1 MKYGDLPKVI
11 DTIEIDCKE
20 MMFYQ
25 DMLIKEKNTDICKIE
40 PRLCVFSDIIRAAI
54 KAFENEFGEEAYKN
68 SYMYISAKRLFQ
80 VKGKPFNRPGWH
92 SDGFMSSDINYIWSD
107 DGSTV
112 FNNSDFVISQDDSLS
127 LKEFQIQADPDNDVI
142 FPPNTLL
149 RLNQYNIHRVGEVLQ
164 DGLRTFVKV
173 SFSTEKYDL
182 EGNSHNYGIDY
193 DWKMRA
199 RKLTRNIPQSETIK
213 S

>member
-11 DTIEIDCKE
+11 DTIKVDCRE

-25 DMLIKEKNTDICKIE
+25 DMLIKDKGEYFHKIE
-40 PRLCVFSDIIRAAI
+40 SRLDVFQCLIMAAVAAFI
-54 KAFENEFGEEAYKN
+54 SEFGDKAFRD

-80 VKGKPFNRPGWH
+80 SKGKSFNRPGWH

-107 DGSTV
+107 DGSTI
-112 FNNSDFVISQDDSLS
+112 FNNSNFIISQDDILS

-149 RLNQYNIHRVGEVLQ
+149 RLNQFNIHRVGDVLA
-164 DGLRTFVKV
+164 DGIRTFVKV
-173 SFSTEKYDL
+173 SFSHHKYDL
-182 EGNSHNYGIDY
+182 EGNTHNYKLDY
-193 DWKMRA
+193 DWNMRP
-199 RKLTRNIPQSETIK
+199 RNLTRNIPQSKIQEL
-213 S
+213 